1 MKSATYARLALL
13 LPYLTLIES
22 IGYFIYND
30 LDTKN
35 ETILQSAN
43 FFWNFFAFFW
53 FVPYTIL
60 AIYLLIRSR
69 GKTIEQVR
77 SIYMSAPFTL
87 MFVAPLTYI
96 AIMIIGSLSDET
108 FIRGLGQILIFAT
121 IASAPASLIIG
132 YIFVTIS
139 LLFYKGLQKIKFIR
153 N

>member
-1 MKSATYARLALL
+1 MKSTTYARLALL

-30 LDTKN
+30 LDTKI

-69 GKTIEQVR
+69 GKTIEQV
-77 SIYMSAPFTL
+77 
-87 MFVAPLTYI
+87 
-96 AIMIIGSLSDET
+96 
-108 FIRGLGQILIFAT
+108 
-121 IASAPASLIIG
+121 
-132 YIFVTIS
+132 
-139 LLFYKGLQKIKFIR
+139 
-153 N
+153 